1 MRLWLDGAE
10 LFRNVP
16 EGAKILEKNTK
27 TIGKIE
33 VKYVIMSPYDTIKP
47 EEARGFR

>member
-27 TIGKIE
+27 TMGNIE

-47 EEARGFR
+47 RKLEGFR